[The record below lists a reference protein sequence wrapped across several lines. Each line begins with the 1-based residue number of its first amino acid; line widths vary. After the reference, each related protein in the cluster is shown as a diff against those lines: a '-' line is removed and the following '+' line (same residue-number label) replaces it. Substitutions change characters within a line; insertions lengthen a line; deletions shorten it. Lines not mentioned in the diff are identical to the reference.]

1 MQLIELA
8 VDMVMVDPQMH
19 DTEISGLTADSRQV
33 QSGYLFAAL
42 PSASENSGADGRDFI
57 DDAVARGAVAILAP
71 NGTRIDGL
79 PTDTSD
85 DTSDDTPYLITD
97 ENPRWR
103 LSQLAARFYEH
114 QPRHIVGVTGT
125 NGKSSVAG
133 FTRQIWALLG
143 HPSGAIGTLGVDADG
158 FDAGPSLTTPDPVN
172 LHATLAKMAAAGID
186 HLALEASSHG
196 LDQFRLDGVHFSAAA
211 FTNLSRDHL
220 DYHGTE
226 EAYLNAKMRLF
237 RHLLPVDG
245 AAVLNADSN
254 YFDTVAEICRTTGH
268 RVRSYGIQTSDI
280 HIADVSALPD
290 GLRLCV
296 TVKDQSLETRL
307 NLVGGFQAYNVL
319 AALGLVAE
327 TGGDLV
333 EAFAALAHLT
343 GVRGRMQRIG
353 ALENGAQVYV
363 DYAHTPDA
371 LQTALGAIRP
381 HVGGQL
387 HLIFGA
393 GGDRDP
399 GKRPMMGDVATQHA
413 DRVIVTDDN
422 PRREEPQTIR
432 RQILTSC
439 AGAEEIGDR
448 AVAIKTGISSLR
460 NGDILVIAGKGHE
473 QGQIIGTETLP
484 FDDASIAADILTA
497 MGGEVVT

>member
-1 MQLIELA
+1 MRLIELA
-8 VDMVMVDPQMH
+8 VDMVMVDPRMH

-33 QSGYLFAAL
+33 QPGYLFAAL
-42 PSASENSGADGRDFI
+42 PSASENSGTDGRDFI
-57 DDAVARGAVAILAP
+57 EDAVARGAVAILAP
-71 NGTRIDGL
+71 DGTRIDGI
-79 PTDTSD
+79 PTDTP
-85 DTSDDTPYLITD
+85 DDTPYLITD

-103 LSQLAARFYEH
+103 LSQFAARFYEH

-143 HPSGAIGTLGVDADG
+143 LPSGAIGTLGVDADG

-172 LHATLAKMAAAGID
+172 LHATLARMAASGID

-196 LDQFRLDGVHFSAAA
+196 LDQFRLDGVQFSAAA

-226 EAYLNAKMRLF
+226 AAYLAAKMRLF

-245 AAVLNADSN
+245 AAVLNADSPH
-254 YFDTVAEICRTTGH
+254 FDTVAEICRTTGH
-268 RVRSYGIQTSDI
+268 RVRSYGVQTSDI

-290 GLRLCV
+290 GLRLCI

-327 TGGDLV
+327 TDGDLL
-333 EAFAALAHLT
+333 EAFATLAHLT

-353 ALENGAQVYV
+353 ALENGAQVYI

-381 HVGGQL
+381 HVGGKL

-399 GKRPMMGDVATQHA
+399 GKRPMMGDIAARLA

-422 PRREEPQTIR
+422 PRGEDPQTIR
-432 RQILTSC
+432 QQILARCT
-439 AGAEEIGDR
+439 GAEEIGDR
-448 AVAIKTGISSLR
+448 GAAIKAGISNLR
-460 NGDILVIAGKGHE
+460 DGDILMIAGKGHE
-473 QGQIIGTETLP
+473 QGQVIGSETLP
-484 FDDASIAADILTA
+484 FDDAAVAAEILTR
-497 MGGEVVT
+497 MGGEVAT